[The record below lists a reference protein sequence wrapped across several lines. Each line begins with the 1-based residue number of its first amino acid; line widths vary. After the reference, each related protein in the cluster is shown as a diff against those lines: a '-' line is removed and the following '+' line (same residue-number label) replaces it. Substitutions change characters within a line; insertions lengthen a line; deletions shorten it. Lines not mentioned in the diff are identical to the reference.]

1 MILLNIEDNGHANK
15 LLKDM
20 SNMVLQPQ
28 KLISELVSMVEV
40 SLFKIQAKPQ
50 NLMLQQ
56 LEELTKVLG
65 KKEISI
71 IMISNKTMLLMED
84 FIGMMKLKLHIHG
97 TRLLD
102 GLLLLMIQEVHAKK

>member
-1 MILLNIEDNGHANK
+1 MTLLNIEDNGHANK

-20 SNMVLQPQ
+20 SNMVPQPQ

-40 SLFKIQAKPQ
+40 SLCKTQAKPQ
-50 NLMLQQ
+50 NLMLLL

-71 IMISNKTMLLMED
+71 IMISNKTTLLMEEI
-84 FIGMMKLKLHIHG
+84 IGIMKLKLHTHG
-97 TRLLD
+97 TQSPD
-102 GLLLLMIQEVHAKK
+102 GSLPMMIQEVHAKK